1 MYIFRTGFVNAKLL
15 FLQHNHICNLQ
26 LLEII
31 ENGLHLFFDTMS
43 NIGSNCMIDIMVS
56 SLLYKA
62 AVYGVKYALHGHPSW
77 YRLYSSQAEFSLG
90 QLDSVQLH
98 KIGA

>member
-1 MYIFRTGFVNAKLL
+1 
-15 FLQHNHICNLQ
+15 
-26 LLEII
+26 
-31 ENGLHLFFDTMS
+31 
-43 NIGSNCMIDIMVS
+43 MIDIMVS

>member
-56 SLLYKA
+56 SLIMNMGKFLLSPTSVRKTNDLL
-62 AVYGVKYALHGHPSW
+62 V
-77 YRLYSSQAEFSLG
+77 RL
-90 QLDSVQLH
+90 V
-98 KIGA
+98 